1 MEHHFYIFIRNIEC
15 TNYNCKTICLLNI
28 LLYVHFL
35 SYYFSRSYTRPIKA
49 YSRDSLLKLQ
59 SLLIKIQFLLLDKP
73 GKTDCSPQYRYIFI
87 NIIFIF
93 YIFRKSSCA
102 GQLPLWLI
110 LTQTLLKTA
119 AVQIANVKLI
129 LNMVVRRKLAL
140 VCQLAAILKTVLCT
154 KTGLVLSKLKRKTWQ
169 HTHLK
174 I

>member
-1 MEHHFYIFIRNIEC
+1 MEHHFYIFTRNIES
-15 TNYNCKTICLLNI
+15 TNYTCKTICLLNM
-28 LLYVHFL
+28 LLYVDRIHE
-35 SYYFSRSYTRPIKA
+35 
-49 YSRDSLLKLQ
+49 SLLKPQ
-59 SLLIKIQFLLLDKP
+59 SLFIKIQFLYYLI
-73 GKTDCSPQYRYIFI
+73 S
-87 NIIFIF
+87 NIIYIF

-110 LTQTLLKTA
+110 LTQTLLETA

-174 I
+174 ILFFF